1 MTRNHPTPERPMT
14 STRRRMSAAVL
25 LAKIACLA
33 TAMGVAAPVAVAAP
47 VHVATEESTFG
58 VVDGTARFV
67 LKDKRVIEGSIQRE
81 VNGYYWIKA
90 TIGNIEQEM
99 VLSPDQIES
108 VEKLSGDAPVV
119 AAATSSDPIATTKP
133 LTSGTPRAVILTL
146 GEQPGRDMVGLFTAA
161 KPLRDA
167 IPVLEEEIGTDGSGV
182 VVFRVRTYGGMV
194 IEISKL
200 HEVIL
205 KEFKPRFRTVGW
217 VEIAISAG
225 AATSTV
231 LDELYFTTDGIYGA
245 AVGFRSEGGVMKA
258 MEGMSFEEFV
268 YYMEKMSAAGGRAP
282 EIFRAM
288 QNTVPL
294 SATIDENGDVKWF
307 QDETTGKI
315 LVNPADKVLTFNA
328 QQAVE
333 LKFARAIVDDYR
345 DLPKAMGYQELTWVG
360 KDVKGVSWPVSKA
373 EEIQQRYRDRVN
385 DDQTRTSA
393 FLLDYQGSVEAARG
407 AGEKR
412 DRMKMVGRARQAL
425 DRIKGMV
432 KNNPNFAL
440 TVFGELP
447 EEWPTWVEQQEKT
460 LRDLMR

>member
-1 MTRNHPTPERPMT
+1 MTT
-14 STRRRMSAAVL
+14 TRRHTSPAVL
-25 LAKIACLA
+25 LARIACLFTGMA
-33 TAMGVAAPVAVAAP
+33 LVAPVAVAAP
-47 VHVATEESTFG
+47 LVPAPG
-58 VVDGTARFV
+58 VVAAEGIAVGVTDGTARFT
-67 LKDKRVIEGSIQRE
+67 LKDKRVIEGTIQRE
-81 VNGYYWIKA
+81 VNGYYWVKA

-108 VEKLSGDAPVV
+108 VERLTGNAP
-119 AAATSSDPIATTKP
+119 AADTPATASDPVASTKP
-133 LTSGTPRAVILTL
+133 VTSGTPRAVILTL
-146 GEQPGRDMVGLFTAA
+146 GEQPGRDMVGLYTAA

-328 QQAVE
+328 RQAVD
-333 LKFARAIVDDYR
+333 LKFARAIIDDYR

-360 KDVKGVSWPVSKA
+360 KNVKDVSWPVSKA
-373 EEIQQRYRDRVN
+373 EELQQRYRDRVH
-385 DDQTRTSA
+385 DDETRTNA
-393 FLLDYQGSVEAARG
+393 FLLDFQGSVEAAQG

-412 DRMKMVGRARQAL
+412 DRVKMVGRARQAL
-425 DRIKGMV
+425 DRIKAMV

-440 TVFGELP
+440 TIFNQLP
-447 EEWPTWVEQQEKT
+447 EQWPIWIEEQEKL